1 MQGGCEVGLED
12 LYLGMLAFVC
22 GMLAFVCGMIVEARY
37 KFAIR
42 WWDANLVRLH
52 SYYDPPDDSQEK

>member
-1 MQGGCEVGLED
+1 MQGGCEVGFED
-12 LYLGMLAFVC
+12 LYLGS
-22 GMLAFVCGMIVEARY
+22 LAFVCGMIMEARY

-52 SYYDPPDDSQEK
+52 SYYDPPDDSQEN